1 MPTMLFVDDPV
12 RGNPLRP
19 TADAIR
25 ALDGEEWLSTILI
38 DNLLQTTLKGCVPDH
53 ALIGSSDCYSYFS
66 TYNDKLDKHDCA
78 DTVQTMRGGL
88 QAYAKSEFRC
98 ISAACHQGHF
108 FVVDVTFDSRHPAI
122 FKQVNVYDSLSITS
136 RRRATAVLGRL
147 QRFLSG
153 FCFHGLDHNLLLLEK
168 QDYVVQQAV
177 FRNCPN
183 QNNSHD
189 CGLFALD
196 VIWHLLEG
204 KEIHSSVFTQDHIG
218 ALREA
223 LYRGLSSNAEWA
235 TLENVSSFFPAFLP
249 PVRNEPSPEQD
260 GKRERP
266 SYPES
271 VCLPFIRKRRS
282 NSAEDELY
290 PVAFAI
296 TVDGED
302 FQGWLWFLQH
312 LKASAPNLIAEH
324 FRRECSYRLF
334 TFMSDRCKGLNTALG
349 NVFPANHNCFC
360 AVHIRRN
367 VESNHGK
374 KFASTVTALSQ
385 TTSLPEKRALLTQLQ
400 QKSPG
405 AYKYVTDIDANRWMD
420 SAWLED
426 EKLPPRYGF
435 RNSNISESA
444 NNMVGDARTGNWLD
458 AIDGILIKMSLR
470 ITKSQSKYEG
480 KDGVVGSILGLATER
495 WEKCVGCRVY
505 ASGNDGET
513 YSVYQKLGGELEEES
528 LLKVR
533 PVDCVCDCGKWQ
545 AIGVP
550 CVHGMAYFRHQMK
563 LRLEDVLDQAV
574 DEYYKYRTQRELYRR
589 NFVPV
594 WRHLLEPDM
603 MTLPPDGAARR
614 MPGRPKTVRLR
625 KNSRYA
631 HEPEKSPTICSR
643 CHQPGHNVTPR
654 VLIPIESSSTSNS
667 IDMSLDGQASN
678 PTMNGKENN
687 SSNTDNAKENDAT
700 AEDTAAASSP
710 QEGLPPIL
718 SDSTVNEEET
728 ANLNEGK
735 PTVPTKKKKKKK
747 LKSNRAKKWKD
758 RLAKQTANNNNNNN
772 TATTSDDDDDDDNN
786 DDNET
791 AKEAAVSDATA
802 ELAPTPD
809 VAASVEETVS
819 VEKQPPE
826 YGSPHP
832 TTTEKDPQEVAC
844 DDTDIPPP
852 IQSTTIE
859 LVETA
864 VITEELV
871 VEPADPS
878 TVEDIAA
885 DESKDEH
892 QYVDADTPVE
902 EASGSVVKEDPYEP
916 PIQTSVVES
925 EHSVTP
931 EEMKFVEALVAAEHL
946 ESELMAQEQ
955 EAEQEAREI
964 SEAFQEQQELAI
976 LESSPEVTL
985 KDPFE
990 VLVEEEAALEI
1001 QDAENEAREI
1011 LDVADQVQEYNEA
1024 DIEED
1029 IQKEQSEED
1038 DKQPVE
1044 ESAIEEETTDI
1055 SSAAQSTTIEVVET
1069 AVITEELV
1077 VEPADPSIV
1086 EDIAAAE
1093 SKDEHQSVDADT
1105 SVEEVSG
1112 SVVKEDPYEPPIQTS
1127 VVESEHIVTPEEMK
1141 FVEALVAAEHLE
1153 SELMAQEQEAEQEA
1167 REISE
1172 AFQEQ
1177 QELAILESSPEV
1189 TLKDPFEVLV
1199 EEEAA
1204 LEIQDAENEAR
1215 EILDVVD
1222 QVQEYNEA
1230 VKDEIEEDLQKEQSE
1245 EDVSVEDTFV
1255 IIEPEIVATEISYG
1269 KEGLDEET
1277 QQEKSSENLEDVS
1290 PSPPKFIVLVALSS
1304 FGNPTQ
1310 RANQDRTMAMI
1321 QQAFGTNSEH
1331 VEVLDGSDP
1340 ANKDLRNDLF
1350 VISGIRGKYPQF
1362 FVRKG
1367 DKTTYCGDYEWI
1379 EYANETATLSPQ
1391 SLLGLEVNLEKEAK
1405 KELDLAANGDSHG
1418 PLPNA
1423 SSPEVGVSSKII
1435 VLVSKLSGNMQQR
1448 TNQDRA
1454 ISMLKGRVSD
1464 DRLEEVDGSNPANK
1478 DRRNAL
1484 FTISGIRAH
1493 YPQFFL
1499 QKSDSDITFLGDY
1512 DWIDSMNESGGLASF
1527 LGGSQVQKSSAEEIS
1542 SPSTPIPE
1550 IVSEKKSS
1558 EAFKLPGPK
1567 LIVLMSKSS
1576 GILSQRTNQDR
1587 AFAMLKGK
1595 FQMDDMETVDGSDPA
1610 NKDLRNQLFDTS
1622 GIRGNYPQFFLKSA
1636 DGSATSFLGDFEWI
1650 ENANE
1655 TGSLS
1660 KATIFDRIV
1669 ESSDYSQSAS
1679 ILEGTTGEKTKSVA
1693 FSPDTKSSK
1702 LTAAKIPAEEEVVRS
1717 DAVESPTPVADAFQQ
1732 AAPSLPTKA
1741 TSPSTVVAKAKKST
1755 TPTRIAT
1762 PPTLA
1767 PVTEI
1772 NNKRLVLLMSS
1783 FGGGVKQK
1791 AQQFWARN
1799 ILQSQKY
1806 GSKVVPEEV
1815 DKAIPFHKKVAAELQ
1830 EISGV
1835 EDKFPQL
1842 FIQDVASGKYTYV
1855 GGIEVLE
1862 KHHTDGD
1869 LKSLFDDAQVPD
1881 KQDDARVPDQKE
1893 IAVTNPEKTS
1903 VTKNRGLDL
1912 TGKKSNDASK
1922 DVADEQDDEASSPS
1936 GDDCFLPL
1944 LHIAVAVLGVVVGIG
1959 AWMSTS
1965 RQHR

>member
-1 MPTMLFVDDPV
+1 
-12 RGNPLRP
+12 
-19 TADAIR
+19 
-25 ALDGEEWLSTILI
+25 
-38 DNLLQTTLKGCVPDH
+38 
-53 ALIGSSDCYSYFS
+53 
-66 TYNDKLDKHDCA
+66 
-78 DTVQTMRGGL
+78 
-88 QAYAKSEFRC
+88 
-98 ISAACHQGHF
+98 
-108 FVVDVTFDSRHPAI
+108 
-122 FKQVNVYDSLSITS
+122 
-136 RRRATAVLGRL
+136 
-147 QRFLSG
+147 
-153 FCFHGLDHNLLLLEK
+153 
-168 QDYVVQQAV
+168 
-177 FRNCPN
+177 
-183 QNNSHD
+183 
-189 CGLFALD
+189 
-196 VIWHLLEG
+196 
-204 KEIHSSVFTQDHIG
+204 
-218 ALREA
+218 
-223 LYRGLSSNAEWA
+223 
-235 TLENVSSFFPAFLP
+235 
-249 PVRNEPSPEQD
+249 
-260 GKRERP
+260 
-266 SYPES
+266 
-271 VCLPFIRKRRS
+271 
-282 NSAEDELY
+282 
-290 PVAFAI
+290 
-296 TVDGED
+296 
-302 FQGWLWFLQH
+302 
-312 LKASAPNLIAEH
+312 
-324 FRRECSYRLF
+324 
-334 TFMSDRCKGLNTALG
+334 
-349 NVFPANHNCFC
+349 
-360 AVHIRRN
+360 
-367 VESNHGK
+367 
-374 KFASTVTALSQ
+374 
-385 TTSLPEKRALLTQLQ
+385 
-400 QKSPG
+400 
-405 AYKYVTDIDANRWMD
+405 
-420 SAWLED
+420 
-426 EKLPPRYGF
+426 
-435 RNSNISESA
+435 
-444 NNMVGDARTGNWLD
+444 
-458 AIDGILIKMSLR
+458 
-470 ITKSQSKYEG
+470 
-480 KDGVVGSILGLATER
+480 
-495 WEKCVGCRVY
+495 
-505 ASGNDGET
+505 
-513 YSVYQKLGGELEEES
+513 
-528 LLKVR
+528 
-533 PVDCVCDCGKWQ
+533 
-545 AIGVP
+545 
-550 CVHGMAYFRHQMK
+550 MA
-563 LRLEDVLDQAV
+563 
-574 DEYYKYRTQRELYRR
+574 
-589 NFVPV
+589 
-594 WRHLLEPDM
+594 
-603 MTLPPDGAARR
+603 
-614 MPGRPKTVRLR
+614 
-625 KNSRYA
+625 
-631 HEPEKSPTICSR
+631 
-643 CHQPGHNVTPR
+643 
-654 VLIPIESSSTSNS
+654 SSSSNS
-667 IDMSLDGQASN
+667 IDMSVDGQASN
-678 PTMNGKENN
+678 PTMNGEENN
-687 SSNTDNAKENDAT
+687 SSNTDNTKENDAT
-700 AEDTAAASSP
+700 TEDAAAASSP

-718 SDSTVNEEET
+718 SDSTVNEET
-728 ANLNEGK
+728 TVLNEEK
-735 PTVPTKKKKKKK
+735 TTVPTKKKKKKK

-758 RLAKQTANNNNNNN
+758 RLAKQTANNNNNN
-772 TATTSDDDDDDDNN
+772 TVTTSDDDDDDDNK

-802 ELAPTPD
+802 EIDPTLD
-809 VAASVEETVS
+809 AAASVEETVS
-819 VEKQPPE
+819 AEKQQPE
-826 YGSPHP
+826 DESPHS
-832 TTTEKDPQEVAC
+832 TTAEKEPQEVTC

-852 IQSTTIE
+852 TQSTTIE

-871 VEPADPS
+871 VEPAHPS
-878 TVEDIAA
+878 TMEEIAA
-885 DESKDEH
+885 DESKDE
-892 QYVDADTPVE
+892 QKSLDADTPVE
-902 EASGSVVKEDPYEP
+902 EVSGSVVKEDPYEP
-916 PIQTSVVES
+916 PIETSVVES
-925 EHSVTP
+925 EHIVTP

-955 EAEQEAREI
+955 EAEQEARET

-990 VLVEEEAALEI
+990 VLVEKEAALEI
-1001 QDAENEAREI
+1001 QDAEIQAREI
-1011 LDVADQVQEYNEA
+1011 LDVTDQVQEYNEA
-1024 DIEED
+1024 EIEED
-1029 IQKEQSEED
+1029 LQKEQSEED

-1055 SSAAQSTTIEVVET
+1055 SSAAQSTTIELVDA

-1077 VEPADPSIV
+1077 VEQADPSIV
-1086 EDIAAAE
+1086 VDIAATE

-1112 SVVKEDPYEPPIQTS
+1112 SVVKEDPYEPPIETS

-1177 QELAILESSPEV
+1177 QEVAILESSPEV
-1189 TLKDPFEVLV
+1189 TRKDPFEVLV

-1204 LEIQDAENEAR
+1204 LEIQDAEIQAR
-1215 EILDVVD
+1215 EILDVAD

-1230 VKDEIEEDLQKEQSE
+1230 EIEEDLQKEQSE
-1245 EDVSVEDTFV
+1245 EDVAVEDTFV
-1255 IIEPEIVATEISYG
+1255 IIEPEIVATEISSG
-1269 KEGLDEET
+1269 KESLDEEM

-1350 VISGIRGKYPQF
+1350 LISGIRGKYPQF

-1367 DKTTYCGDYEWI
+1367 GTTTYAGDYEWI

-1391 SLLGLEVNLEKEAK
+1391 SLLGLEVNIEKEAT
-1405 KELDLAANGDSHG
+1405 KELELAANGDSHD

-1454 ISMLKGRVSD
+1454 ISMLKGKVSD

-1484 FTISGIRAH
+1484 FTISGIRAL

-1550 IVSEKKSS
+1550 VISEKKSS

-1610 NKDLRNQLFDTS
+1610 NKDLRNMLFDTS

-1679 ILEGTTGEKTKSVA
+1679 ISEGTTGEKTKSVA

-1702 LTAAKIPAEEEVVRS
+1702 LTAAKTPAEEEVVRS
-1717 DAVESPTPVADAFQQ
+1717 DPVESPTPVADTFQQ
-1732 AAPSLPTKA
+1732 SAPSLPTKA

-1791 AQQFWARN
+1791 AHQFRAKN
-1799 ILQSQKY
+1799 ILQSQKD

-1842 FIQDVASGKYTYV
+1842 FIQDMVSGKYTYV

-1869 LKSLFDDAQVPD
+1869 LKSLFDDAQLPD
-1881 KQDDARVPDQKE
+1881 KQDDAHVLDQKE
-1893 IAVTNPEKTS
+1893 IAVTNPEKTC